1 MKHSWFKPQLQK
13 WQRTDHK
20 FAIGALA
27 LMIFMF
33 VAGLT
38 NWLLNGNQGTAAA
51 GDSITRVTTTR

>member
-1 MKHSWFKPQLQK
+1 MKHSWFKPRLQK

-27 LMIFMF
+27 LMIFML

-38 NWLLNGNQGTAAA
+38 NWLLSGNQGVAAA
-51 GDSITRVTTTR
+51 GSSTGVTTTR